1 MQLEAWPRGLRHLS
15 TKQKWVNPHREFE
28 SHRFRS
34 PFIIGDIMTIRK
46 SHSRKIKAKG
56 GGFRRV
62 TVKSA
67 FVKTGKGKKRK

>member
-1 MQLEAWPRGLRHLS
+1 
-15 TKQKWVNPHREFE
+15 
-28 SHRFRS
+28 
-34 PFIIGDIMTIRK
+34 MTIRK

-62 TVKSA
+62 TVKST